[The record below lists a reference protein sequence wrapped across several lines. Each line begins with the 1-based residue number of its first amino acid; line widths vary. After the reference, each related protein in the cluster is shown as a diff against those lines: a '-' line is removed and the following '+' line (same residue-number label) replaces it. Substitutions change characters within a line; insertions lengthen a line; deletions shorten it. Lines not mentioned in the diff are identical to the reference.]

1 MSGIGGDKGSM
12 SEMCDNEKRRT
23 LAENT
28 SSYAEDGHSTSEAS

>member
-12 SEMCDNEKRRT
+12 SEMCDNEERRM

-28 SSYAEDGHSTSEAS
+28 SYAEDGHSTSEAS